1 MIYSKEITNIKE
13 ITKSYKS
20 CKFVDN
26 GSCILEARF
35 GKLTLIVPAI
45 NSITNVIIRTKKISG
60 NGKITINGHVY
71 NVQSKNVEELDI
83 SLHPDILDI
92 QRPLE
97 ALGEVAILG
106 LIIYFDEEVGVKK
119 RWKNIIAKCGSYQS
133 IRLVKDRLY
142 AANGAFFQNGSNIE
156 HIETVPPGM
165 SYSENGMIKFS
176 GSCEIIDII
185 TKGEGTTQESFHEF
199 NHMEMPGPNI
209 FPPSPNVNDPFES
222 RLIVR
227 NNMPPSSFANIVQ
240 SLPSQPEGFMNV
252 LYNSD
257 NVREF
262 NSAKHVPDKTGLT
275 KYLKSNGKDYLVI
288 KRGGSFTIPISNI
301 KPNSE
306 YLVEIIAQRL
316 NGNGKLHVG
325 TFSNNIF
332 VGEVCIIENITQNK
346 SIKISTSDN
355 SFQKLQLR
363 ITEDGVGEILIS
375 KITVSSKNPD
385 EVASLSPVSDIV
397 SSIDRSAKKF
407 VIVIPSYKNAN
418 WCDRN
423 IQSVID
429 QNYSN
434 YRVIY
439 TDDNSPDETFSK
451 VSSIVKKSNKAHK
464 FTLIKNDVRLG
475 ALHNLYNMITSCEDD
490 EIILTLDGDDWLSNE
505 NVLNTLNQY
514 YSSEDIWMTY
524 GQYQNHPNREI
535 GIARQIPDEI
545 INTKS
550 YRKYSWCSSHLR
562 TFYAWL
568 FKKIKLE
575 DLKYQN
581 EFMAMAWDMTIMF
594 PMLEMSGHHSR
605 FISDILYIYNLENP
619 INDHKVNVALQ
630 QQLDKY
636 VRNMPLYNTLPTRPI
651 FKTKIGL
658 LIIAT
663 GRYDKFVPGLIASAD
678 NYFMKDSTCQVT
690 YYLFTDKE
698 HKIKTNRDLVQ
709 LYIEHKKFPFAS
721 MDRFKNFTKYSETF
735 NGQDYLYYIDVDCL
749 FVDHVSKEILGD
761 LVGVRHCGFFNRP
774 GPYENNPD
782 SIFYV
787 KDSSPKKYK
796 YYFGGGFSGGRKQN
810 YLALAKDCSD
820 KIEYDVARGIIPL
833 WHDETAINKYFLDH
847 EPTVILNP
855 SYHYPQANEAY
866 YKEGWAPYSF
876 SPKILLLDK
885 NHGEI
890 RK

>member
-20 CKFVDN
+20 CKFMDN
-26 GSCILEARF
+26 GSCVLEARF
-35 GKLTLIVPAI
+35 GRLTL
-45 NSITNVIIRTKKISG
+45 SIPDAMASIKVKKISG
-60 NGKITINGHVY
+60 NGKISFNGNVYTI
-71 NVQSKNVEELDI
+71 QSKNGEEIDI
-83 SLHPDILDI
+83 SLYSDFLEI
-92 QRPLE
+92 QRPPE
-97 ALGEVAILG
+97 ALGEVAVLG
-106 LIIYFDEEVGVKK
+106 LIIYFDNEKVEVKK
-119 RWKNIIAKCGSYQS
+119 KWKNIIAKCGNYQS

-142 AANGAFFQNGSNIE
+142 ASNGAFFQNASNIE
-156 HIETVPPGM
+156 SIETVPAGM

-185 TKGEGTTQESFHEF
+185 TKGDGATQEFFHEF
-199 NHMEMPGPNI
+199 NHMEKPGPNI
-209 FPPSPNVNDPFES
+209 FPLSPGVSDPFES

-227 NNMPPSSFANIVQ
+227 GNT
-240 SLPSQPEGFMNV
+240 LPSLFSPNVTQPLSLQPEGFMNV

-257 NVREF
+257 SVREF
-262 NSAKHVPDKTGLT
+262 NSAKHTPDKTGLT

-301 KPNSE
+301 RPSSE
-306 YLVEIIAQRL
+306 YLVEIIAQKL

-325 TFSNNIF
+325 TFSDNTFI
-332 VGEVCIIENITQNK
+332 GDVCLVENVVQNK
-346 SIKISTSDN
+346 SIKVLTNAS
-355 SFQKLQLR
+355 SFQKLQLK
-363 ITEDGVGEILIS
+363 IMEDGVGEILIS
-375 KITVSSKNPD
+375 KITVSSKNPH
-385 EVASLSPVSDIV
+385 EIAAIHPTSNLV
-397 SSIDRSAKKF
+397 SSINRSLKKF
-407 VIVIPSYKNAN
+407 VIVIPSYKNAK
-418 WCDRN
+418 WCDKN
-423 IQSVID
+423 IQSVIN

-451 VSSIVKKSNKAHK
+451 VSSLVQASYKVNK
-464 FTLIKNDVRLG
+464 FTLTKNTVRLG
-475 ALHNLYNMITSCEDD
+475 ALHNLYNMINSCEDD
-490 EIILTLDGDDWLSNE
+490 EIILTLDGDDWLANDD
-505 NVLNTLNQY
+505 VLNTLNKY

-524 GQYQNHPNREI
+524 GQYQNYPNKDI

-545 INTKS
+545 INAKG

-568 FKKIKLE
+568 FKKIKVE

-581 EFMAMAWDMTIMF
+581 EFMSMAWDMTMMF
-594 PMLEMSGHHSR
+594 PMLEMSGSHSK

-630 QQLDKY
+630 QQLDRY
-636 VRNMPLYNTLPTRPI
+636 VRNMPLYDVLSAKPV
-651 FKTKIGL
+651 FKTRIGL

-663 GRYDKFVPGLIASAD
+663 GKYDKFIPGLIASAD
-678 NYFMKDSTCQVT
+678 NYFMKDPNCQVT

-721 MDRFKNFTKYSETF
+721 MDRFKNFIKYADVF
-735 NGQDYLYYIDVDCL
+735 NNQDYLYYVDVDCL
-749 FVDHVSKEILGD
+749 FVDHVGREILGD
-761 LVGVRHCGFFNRP
+761 LVGVRHCGFFSRP

-782 SIFYV
+782 SVFYV
-787 KDSSPKKYK
+787 NDSKKYK
-796 YYFGGGFSGGRKQN
+796 YYFGGGFSGGRREN
-810 YLALAKDCSD
+810 YLILAKDCSD
-820 KIEYDVARGIIPL
+820 KIENDVSRGIIPL
-833 WHDETAINKYFLDH
+833 WHDETAINRYFLDH
-847 EPTVILNP
+847 EPNVILDP
-855 SYHYPQANEAY
+855 SYHYPQANEQY
-866 YKEGWAPYSF
+866 YKQGWAPYDF
-876 SPKILLLDK
+876 RPKILLLDK